1 MPRSRGTFIAP
12 RISSSGGTGL
22 PRLSGRWRG
31 LVDSAVPGVEG
42 RLKAEKE
49 PHPDWLKCGTD
60 KGRGKLVPGGLLII
74 NM

>member
-1 MPRSRGTFIAP
+1 M
-12 RISSSGGTGL
+12 SGG
-22 PRLSGRWRG
+22 RLQRWRG